1 MLILK
6 KNHKQQES
14 ALCQWRLR
22 ENEFT
27 VYPGN
32 IFNCLLRA
40 YYFSSLIKIG
50 DEKSIFSPATL
61 IILKIKYFFFFLAV
75 SFEAIENGFQS
86 TKFAQNGVP
95 ETLWL
100 HSIDY

>member
-6 KNHKQQES
+6 TNQKQQES

-22 ENEFT
+22 ENAFT

-50 DEKSIFSPATL
+50 DEKSIISPATL
-61 IILKIKYFFFFLAV
+61 IILKIKYFFFFLAA

-95 ETLWL
+95 ETLGL
-100 HSIDY
+100 HLTDC